1 MHKDFDGV
9 CGYVASFGSFTLRV
23 I

>member
-9 CGYVASFGSFTLRV
+9 CGYVASFRSLTLRV